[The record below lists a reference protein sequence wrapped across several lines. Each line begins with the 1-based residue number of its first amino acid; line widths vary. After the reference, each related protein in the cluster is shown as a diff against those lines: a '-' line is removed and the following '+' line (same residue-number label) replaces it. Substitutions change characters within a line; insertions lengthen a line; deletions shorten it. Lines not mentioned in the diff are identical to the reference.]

1 MKQLITAL
9 ILVATAF
16 TAQARDVAMNDDNL
30 CYAFFDFVEYTGR
43 EDNDRNRA
51 RQGANLK
58 AKMSQKYAIT
68 VGGVIEGKQ
77 ALNFY
82 TGPEHGH
89 KQKDLIPKCLA
100 KVK

>member
-1 MKQLITAL
+1 MNKLLTAL
-9 ILVATAF
+9 ILSVTAI
-16 TAQARDVAMNDDNL
+16 TAQARDVAMKEDNL

-43 EDNDRNRA
+43 EANDRDRA

-58 AKMSQKYAIT
+58 AKMVQRYTIT

-82 TGPEHGH
+82 TGPHSE